1 MASVSPSLPYE
12 ALTSRCVAEPLTH
25 HPHSSRAF
33 HPCACRVLAS
43 RYIEEPHLI
52 LRKALIRGDRLSTMA
67 HDLGVFIGRTLFF
80 TSNLHLTGPEKRE
93 KVC

>member
-1 MASVSPSLPYE
+1 
-12 ALTSRCVAEPLTH
+12 
-25 HPHSSRAF
+25 
-33 HPCACRVLAS
+33 VLAS

-93 KVC
+93 KVDILVHMVSERYMTSSFPQMTSLP

>member
-1 MASVSPSLPYE
+1 M
-12 ALTSRCVAEPLTH
+12 
-25 HPHSSRAF
+25 
-33 HPCACRVLAS
+33 LAS

-93 KVC
+93 KVCILVHISKRYMAARFPQMTSLP

>member
-1 MASVSPSLPYE
+1 M
-12 ALTSRCVAEPLTH
+12 
-25 HPHSSRAF
+25 
-33 HPCACRVLAS
+33 LAS

-93 KVC
+93 KVCIMVHMVSKRYMASRYPHMRILP